1 MHLCILFHLLY
12 FKLYIGPI
20 IKPVYRP
27 NMLLLLSYC
36 AFNKVVYVHAP
47 PPPPLQKI
55 DRQKYQPSNLQ
66 IRIN

>member
-1 MHLCILFHLLY
+1 
-12 FKLYIGPI
+12 
-20 IKPVYRP
+20 
-27 NMLLLLSYC
+27 MLLLLSYC

>member
-1 MHLCILFHLLY
+1 
-12 FKLYIGPI
+12 
-20 IKPVYRP
+20 
-27 NMLLLLSYC
+27 MLLLLSYC
-36 AFNKVVYVHAP
+36 AFNKVVYVHA